1 METTARLD
9 EQALVEAHLRRL
21 SDDEC
26 AAFVADLWAARG
38 YETRRE
44 GTVVT
49 ATRGTETLRIAV
61 ASVDDQQNADML
73 VSLDGSQPAPTGGR
87 VVDAAG
93 LAERLWYAVDRSV
106 ARELCE
112 RHLGAPPAALR
123 PPLRRRLAQR
133 LPTAPE
139 VSVSATAIV
148 VLLAIAVVALTMAG
162 APQGDGSPGDE
173 TPTATAVGSDQRGV
187 VEQAFPPGVDGA
199 GIRDLDALAAAHE
212 RMVSD
217 RPVTIWVDQQRPD
230 FANGWTIRTYDMD
243 VASNGQQYRVD
254 IATGERGNRTDLGT
268 LYHDGVVSYARIVQ
282 DGNESYRELSP
293 QQVEQSIVPT
303 PSGVAVRLVRRYLS
317 TPTTEMV
324 GTVERDG
331 QTLYRVVGTGQPD
344 GPALRA
350 VENYTVT
357 ADIAAS
363 GFVRN
368 LTAEYTT
375 VDGDRRYRLGYEVT
389 YGRIDA
395 TTVTPPEWYVERFA
409 GSDVTPTA

>member
-1 METTARLD
+1 MGTAARLD
-9 EQALVEAHLRRL
+9 EQATVEAHLRQL
-21 SDDEC
+21 DAEAC

-49 ATRGTETLRIAV
+49 ATRDDETLRIAV
-61 ASVDDQQNADML
+61 GNADDGQRVDVL
-73 VSLDGSQPAPTGGR
+73 VSLGGDQTAPPGGR

-93 LAERLWYAVDRSV
+93 LAERVWYAVDRSI

-123 PPLRRRLAQR
+123 PPLRTRLSQR

-139 VSVSATAIV
+139 PRVSIV
-148 VLLAIAVVALTMAG
+148 TVVAVAVVALAMAG
-162 APQGDGSPGDE
+162 APQGGGTAGDE
-173 TPTATAVGSDQRGV
+173 TPTATPVGSNQTGA
-187 VEQAFPPGVDGA
+187 VEQALPPGVNGA

-212 RMVSD
+212 RVVSG
-217 RPVTIWVDQQRPD
+217 RPVTIWVDKQRPD
-230 FANGWTIRTYDMD
+230 FADGWRLRTYDLD
-243 VASNGQQYRVD
+243 VASNGQRYRVD

-268 LYHDGVVSYARIVQ
+268 LYHDGVFSYARIVQ
-282 DGNESYRELSP
+282 DGNVSYRELSP
-293 QQVEQSIVPT
+293 RQVEQSIVPT
-303 PSGVAVRLVRRYLS
+303 PSGVATRLVTRYLS

-344 GPALRA
+344 GPSLRS
-350 VENYTVT
+350 VDNYTVT

-368 LTAEYTT
+368 LSAEYTT
-375 VDGDRRYRLGYEVT
+375 VDGERRYRLTYEVT
-389 YGRIDA
+389 YGRVDS
-395 TTVTPPEWYVERFA
+395 TTVTPPAWYVERFA